1 MNARLLALCTAALLV
16 APACAPKRIPGS
28 DIEDTEDT
36 RAVIAL
42 LDAYR
47 NAVQDRDTQ
56 KLLGLISENF
66 QDTGGTSTPED
77 DLDRSN
83 VEAALQER
91 FGRIDNVR
99 LDVDIRNIVVQDRE
113 DTAFAIF
120 YYTLR
125 YEMPGLSDKVQT
137 ASELKR
143 MEFVREGGDWKILSG
158 L

>member
-1 MNARLLALCTAALLV
+1 MNARLSALCIAALLC

-28 DIEDTEDT
+28 DIEDTDDT
-36 RAVIAL
+36 RALISL

-47 NAVQDRDTQ
+47 NAVQDRDTE
-56 KLLGLISENF
+56 KLVGLVSENF
-66 QDTGGTSTPED
+66 RDTGGTSTPED
-77 DLDRSN
+77 DLDRTN
-83 VEAALQER
+83 LAEALNER

-99 LDVDIRNIVVQDRE
+99 LDVDIRNSQVQDRE
-113 DTAFAIF
+113 NTAFAVF

-143 MEFVREGGDWKILSG
+143 MEFIREGDQWKIQSG
-158 L
+158 I